1 MKKRMAAASLAMIP
15 MLTMNVNAENM
26 KTGIVS
32 SSYLNVRYSPSASGK
47 LQLVLKK
54 GNKVN
59 VIGEKDGWYKVR
71 TASGKT
77 GWVVSKYISLK
88 ADAIRKD
95 SRSIKKIVIAT
106 TLNVRSGPDTSYT
119 SIGKLYKN
127 NEVDVISESNGWSK
141 IQFGSKI
148 GYVSSEYLKA
158 VSTGNDNTGSTDN
171 SNGPKRT
178 IQEVTSSLLNVRN
191 GAGGKYTKIDTLH
204 KGDKVIVSTIEN
216 NWAKVEYDGKTGYV
230 SSIYLKYV
238 SDKIEDDNAGASGG
252 TASDII
258 PGAYMQRSKKD
269 YSLSDMVEA
278 QYIKGQAGGNLIS
291 RNMNRMNLGLF
302 DNMDGIL
309 FNPQDNSFTTS
320 DMRANPRAYNAPTKE
335 ELEYYLDPSNF
346 TSYKDGIMQFVRL
359 DRYTDSITA
368 KSLDNYFASRG
379 SECIFNGMGQ
389 AFIDS
394 AKKYDI
400 DVLYFVSHAMWETG
414 NGKSTLAKGQLV
426 TNDENGNPLETPVK
440 VYNFFGIGA
449 TDGNA
454 LEGGK
459 MTAYKNGW
467 TSVEKGIDGA
477 AKWISDGYIHNSNY
491 KQNTVYSMRWCYEY
505 TWHQYA
511 TDVNWANGISKM
523 MSSLMTKYG
532 NGNNLLIDIPEYK

>member
-1 MKKRMAAASLAMIP
+1 MKKRMAVTSLAMIP

-54 GNKVN
+54 GNKVK
-59 VIGEKDGWYKVR
+59 IIAEKNGWYNIK
-71 TASGKT
+71 TSSGKT

-88 ADAIRKD
+88 AEVIRKD
-95 SRSIKKIVIAT
+95 AKSIQKIVTAT
-106 TLNVRSGPDTSYT
+106 TLNVRSGPDTSYQ

-127 NEVDVISESNGWSK
+127 DKVNVISESNGWSK

-148 GYVSSEYLKA
+148 GYVSSEYLKNI
-158 VSTGNDNTGSTDN
+158 SSNNSGNESQNN
-171 SNGPKRT
+171 NKKT

-191 GAGGKYTKIDTLH
+191 GAGGQYTKIDTLH
-204 KGDKVIVSTIEN
+204 RGDKVVVLNIEN
-216 NWAKVEYDGKTGYV
+216 NWVKIEYNGKNGYV

-238 SDKIEDDNAGASGG
+238 SDKIENNNQGVSGSIP
-252 TASDII
+252 SDIV
-258 PGAYMQRSKKD
+258 PGAYVKKSQKN
-269 YSLSDMVEA
+269 YSLEDMVEA
-278 QYIKGQAGGNLIS
+278 QYIKGQSGGNLIS
-291 RNMNRMNLGLF
+291 RQKNKSMDILNNQEDLF
-302 DNMDGIL
+302 STYLIRN
-309 FNPQDNSFTTS
+309 
-320 DMRANPRAYNAPTKE
+320 NPRAYEKPTKE
-335 ELEYYLDPSNF
+335 ELEYYLNPESF

-359 DRYTDSITA
+359 DKYTDSITA
-368 KSLDNYFASRG
+368 DALNRYFASRG
-379 SECIFNGMGQ
+379 EECVFNGKGQ
-389 AFIDS
+389 AFIDA
-394 AKKYDI
+394 AKENNI

-414 NGKSTLAKGQLV
+414 NGKSKLAKGQLV
-426 TNDENGNPLETPVK
+426 TSVDGVLLDEPVT

-459 MTAYKNGW
+459 ITAYKKGW
-467 TSVEKGIDGA
+467 TSVEKGIKGA
-477 AKWISDGYIHNSNY
+477 AQWLAQEYIHNSKYN
-491 KQNTVYSMRWCYEY
+491 QNTVYDMRWCYEY

-511 TDVNWANGISKM
+511 SDVKWANGISNM

-532 NGNNLLIDIPEYK
+532 NGKNLLIDIPEYRY